1 MNELQ
6 NKILEILK
14 VFIKVCDKHNL
25 KYYLKG
31 GSVLGAIRHKGF
43 IPWDDDIDVGMPR
56 KDYDKF
62 VATFPGAELPRAGGG
77 ARCMTMPILRD

>member
-6 NKILEILK
+6 GKILEILK
-14 VFIKVCDKHNL
+14 VFVQICDKHNL

-43 IPWDDDIDVGMPR
+43 IPWDDDADIMMPR
-56 KDYDKF
+56 EDFDKLLELQDEFTPYD
-62 VATFPGAELPRAGGG
+62 
-77 ARCMTMPILRD
+77 